1 MWIKILEKILM
12 ALEEQKRNKKII
24 MNVALSHASG
34 PQPQILSSLTLWGV
48 LLQIS
53 PGPGLPNYS
62 CWAIIYELI

>member
-12 ALEEQKRNKKII
+12 ALGEQKINKKII
-24 MNVALSHASG
+24 LNVALSHVSG
-34 PQPQILSSLTLWGV
+34 PQLQASLTLWGV
-48 LLQIS
+48 LLKIS